1 MQKQSGNYIAIGH
14 SLFIPED
21 KDRSNIF
28 MHGHF
33 CLRIENIFDDDDD
46 EVTKSKKLE
55 MNQETMQVSYELF
68 YLYAT
73 FPSLL
78 YE

>member
-33 CLRIENIFDDDDD
+33 CLRIENIFDDDD
-46 EVTKSKKLE
+46 EVTTSRKLE
-55 MNQETMQVSYELF
+55 MNQETMQMINGLSISFLGLF
-68 YLYAT
+68 
-73 FPSLL
+73 
-78 YE
+78 

>member
-1 MQKQSGNYIAIGH
+1 MQKQSGNYIAMGH

-33 CLRIENIFDDDDD
+33 CLRIENIFDDDN
-46 EVTKSKKLE
+46 EVTNIVMLE
-55 MNQETMQVSYELF
+55 MNQKKNCHGKASYLF
-68 YLYAT
+68 
-73 FPSLL
+73 SHRSVM
-78 YE
+78 

>member
-1 MQKQSGNYIAIGH
+1 MNNLKSIKIRFFRRDILQKQSGNYIAMGH

-33 CLRIENIFDDDDD
+33 CLRIENIFDDDDE
-46 EVTKSKKLE
+46 EVTKSRI
-55 MNQETMQVSYELF
+55 F
-68 YLYAT
+68 YID
-73 FPSLL
+73 
-78 YE
+78 